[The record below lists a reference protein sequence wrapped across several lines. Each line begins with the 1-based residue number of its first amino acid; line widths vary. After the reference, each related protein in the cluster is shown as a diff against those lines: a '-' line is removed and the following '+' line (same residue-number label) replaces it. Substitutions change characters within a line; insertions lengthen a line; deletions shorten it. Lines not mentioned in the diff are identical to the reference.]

1 MISAEFQS
9 VVNGRNLLRTRIMLK
24 DSMVVDPTME
34 QFNERFIYAKRKLP
48 DLMMPHDGEV
58 FELDRSK
65 WTTQML
71 SMELV
76 QLVNNFSQERL
87 DYTKRMIQVLY
98 AADAQRIAE
107 KRRSTALTKQSKSR
121 AVNSISGVSLQDN
134 FEKRKRL
141 IQDIYHYGK
150 EIERLMQKIDSQ
162 GRKIGPSDIDGLEN
176 AANSLSKKIQTYKKI
191 KGVK

>member
-1 MISAEFQS
+1 MISAEFRS
-9 VVNGRNLLRTRIMLK
+9 AVDGKNLMRTRIMLK
-24 DSMVVDPTME
+24 DSMGVDPTME
-34 QFNERFIYAKRKLP
+34 QFNERFLYAKRKLP

-58 FELDRSK
+58 FEQDRSK

-107 KRRSTALTKQSKSR
+107 KRRSTVPTKQSKNR
-121 AVNSISGVSLQDN
+121 AVNSISGVSFQDN

-162 GRKIGPSDIDGLEN
+162 GRKIGPSDIVGLEN